1 MTKIQILTKFTGTL
15 ILFYIQQHLNEV
27 NGWEWDVFFCFMLLH
42 FMWFNGWDVYTER
55 SRKKMDNGAQAPVL
69 LLYLSLA
76 MSHYKIKLDDKAAF
90 LNRLEKQDVRVD
102 SYDIADNKLKGYF
115 EIDVTDEQAN
125 TIIKSILKSS
135 PKINT
140 VKEMKTKITKS
151 QLAEIIR
158 EEMGKM
164 KGQQAKPEMDESA
177 AEIMQWI
184 SDNGQVLSTLGTLIG
199 ITGSAVGA
207 AIASQFKA
215 AKAEN
220 PDANFRTLVSKA
232 AGKVLGA
239 ADAATGTNTPGQGI
253 GGNR

>member
-1 MTKIQILTKFTGTL
+1 
-15 ILFYIQQHLNEV
+15 
-27 NGWEWDVFFCFMLLH
+27 
-42 FMWFNGWDVYTER
+42 
-55 SRKKMDNGAQAPVL
+55 
-69 LLYLSLA
+69 

-102 SYDIADNKLKGYF
+102 SYDIVDNKLKGYF

-125 TIIKSILKSS
+125 IIIKSILKSS

-140 VKEMKTKITKS
+140 VKEMKQKITKA

-164 KGQQAKPEMDESA
+164 KAKPATKKPEMDEA
-177 AEIMQWI
+177 ANEIMQWI
-184 SDNGQVLSTLGTLIG
+184 ADNSQVLSTLGTLIG

-207 AIASQFKA
+207 GIASQYKA

-220 PDANFRTLVSKA
+220 PGASFNTLVSKA

-239 ADAATGTNTPGQGI
+239 ADAATGANTPGQGI
-253 GGNR
+253 GGNM

>member
-1 MTKIQILTKFTGTL
+1 
-15 ILFYIQQHLNEV
+15 
-27 NGWEWDVFFCFMLLH
+27 
-42 FMWFNGWDVYTER
+42 
-55 SRKKMDNGAQAPVL
+55 
-69 LLYLSLA
+69 

-102 SYDIADNKLKGYF
+102 SYDIIDNKLKGYF

-125 TIIKSILKSS
+125 IIIKSILKSS

-140 VKEMKTKITKS
+140 VKEMKQKITKA

-158 EEMGKM
+158 EEMSKM
-164 KGQQAKPEMDESA
+164 KTKPAVKPEMDEST

-184 SDNGQVLSTLGTLIG
+184 SANSQVLSTLAGLIG
-199 ITGSAVGA
+199 ITSSAVGA